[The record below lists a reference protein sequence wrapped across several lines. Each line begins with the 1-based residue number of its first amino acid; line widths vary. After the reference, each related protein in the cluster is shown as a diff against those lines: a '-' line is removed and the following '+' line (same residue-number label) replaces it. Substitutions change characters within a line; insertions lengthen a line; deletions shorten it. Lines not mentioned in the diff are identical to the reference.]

1 MGKVR
6 QDKMK
11 RMARELVEKFPDR
24 FSTDFEANK
33 KVVPEVLDVGSKI
46 LRNRIVGYVTHLKRI
61 EKMRQPPVREVAA
74 EPEE

>member
-11 RMARELVEKFPDR
+11 RMARELVEKFPDK

-33 KVVPEVLDVGSKI
+33 KVVPEFLEVGSKI
-46 LRNRIVGYVTHLKRI
+46 LRNRIVGYVTHLKKI
-61 EKMRQPPVREVAA
+61 EEMRQPPAQEVTA
-74 EPEE
+74 ESEE